1 MRKYDGI
8 IREFFEGQR
17 GEFVVVSDDNFF
29 YRTLKG
35 MAQKMLAVREAEVAH
50 YTDRRTA
57 LRKVKKK
64 LEKGTKVVMFVER
77 LLRERPTTD
86 FIYNMK
92 KLFPDMKILLLT
104 NETSKDN
111 LVYFHE
117 IGVDSVIIKP
127 VSMDD
132 LVVKIAFSLK
142 PQGNLSKMVDEAQSH
157 LEKGEFSEVFRIADE
172 ILQLKADSPIALML
186 KGDAY
191 LEQDDRDSAQ
201 VCYEKAH
208 ESSRL
213 YLAPLK
219 KLAGFYEGHDEE
231 KYLKYLL
238 KLDNLSP
245 LNTERKVDI
254 GSVFVE
260 RKDFQQAEGFFDD
273 AINLATKEAMSFV
286 GNVTR
291 KIADSFQESAPNLAE
306 KYLLK
311 TLEARKD
318 KFSRSDMETFNKL
331 GIALRRQGKW
341 QEAVDNYLRAIT
353 IVPDDEGLFYNLA
366 MAYKEGKIYGKAG
379 DALVKALGIN
389 KTFYAKSENITL
401 NVGEIFYQNRS
412 YDKAAIFF
420 THALKL
426 NPSNKL
432 ADRRVQQCK
441 TQVVKSRVL

>member
-1 MRKYDGI
+1 
-8 IREFFEGQR
+8 
-17 GEFVVVSDDNFF
+17 
-29 YRTLKG
+29 
-35 MAQKMLAVREAEVAH
+35 
-50 YTDRRTA
+50 
-57 LRKVKKK
+57 
-64 LEKGTKVVMFVER
+64 
-77 LLRERPTTD
+77 
-86 FIYNMK
+86 
-92 KLFPDMKILLLT
+92 
-104 NETSKDN
+104 
-111 LVYFHE
+111 
-117 IGVDSVIIKP
+117 
-127 VSMDD
+127 
-132 LVVKIAFSLK
+132 
-142 PQGNLSKMVDEAQSH
+142 
-157 LEKGEFSEVFRIADE
+157 
-172 ILQLKADSPIALML
+172 
-186 KGDAY
+186 
-191 LEQDDRDSAQ
+191 
-201 VCYEKAH
+201 
-208 ESSRL
+208 
-213 YLAPLK
+213 
-219 KLAGFYEGHDEE
+219 
-231 KYLKYLL
+231 
-238 KLDNLSP
+238 
-245 LNTERKVDI
+245 
-254 GSVFVE
+254 
-260 RKDFQQAEGFFDD
+260 
-273 AINLATKEAMSFV
+273 MSFV